1 MAEFR
6 TLKLSI
12 LADVDNLKK
21 QLGQGEKEVQ
31 GFGDKIA
38 DFGKKAALAF
48 AAATAA
54 AAAYASKLAIE
65 GVKAAIEDEKAQ
77 ESLRRTLENV
87 TGATEAQVKATED
100 YISITAVAVGI
111 ADDELRPSLDRLVR
125 ATGDL
130 TQAQR
135 LQAIALDI
143 SAGTGRSLQAV
154 TEALSKAQEG
164 NLGGLT
170 RLGVGLTAAEVK
182 TLSFEQITAKLGET
196 FAGQAAASADTFQGR
211 LDRLNIVLD
220 EAKESI
226 GFALLPIL
234 ERLLSFVNDRIVP
247 VIQKFAEDFGS
258 GNGLAGN
265 IEKVVEVIRT
275 VLEPVF
281 DGLLSIFNRIRKAI
295 SANKDDFQAFA
306 DLIQDYVAPVLG
318 KVLGG
323 ALKGIGVIAEGI
335 IKIIGGVVGIITST
349 VEAAIEGVNALIRAY
364 NKVPGLPNIPTISAP
379 SISPQ
384 IQPNL
389 PNLASLPSG
398 VTETIAAP
406 ATKTQAPIVNNIT
419 VNGAID
425 SESTARQIA
434 KVVTESVSR
443 GTGGGGG
450 GGFIGGVLIT

>member
-31 GFGDKIA
+31 SFGSKVA

-48 AAATAA
+48 AAAAA
-54 AAAYASKLAIE
+54 AAGAYAIKLGVE

-77 ESLRRTLENV
+77 ESLRRTLQNV
-87 TGATEAQVKATED
+87 TNATDAQVKATED
-100 YISITAVAVGI
+100 YISTTAVAVGI
-111 ADDELRPSLDRLVR
+111 ADDQLRPSLDRLVR

-130 TQAQR
+130 TKAQQ
-135 LQAIALDI
+135 LQSIALDI
-143 SAGTGRSLQAV
+143 SAGTGKSLQAV

-182 TLSFEQITAKLGET
+182 TLSFEQITAKLGQT
-196 FAGQAAASADTFQGR
+196 FEGQAAAAANTFQGR
-211 LDRLNIVLD
+211 LDRLNVVLD

-234 ERLLSFVNDRIVP
+234 ERLLAFVNERIVP
-247 VIQKFAEDFGS
+247 VIQKFADGFGS
-258 GNGLAGN
+258 NTGLAGN
-265 IEKVVEVIRT
+265 IERVVGIMKT
-275 VLEPVF
+275 VLTPVF
-281 DGLLSIFNRIRKAI
+281 EGALSLFRRVRDAVV
-295 SANKDDFQAFA
+295 ANQDSFVKFA
-306 DLIQDYVAPVLG
+306 QIIQTYIAPVIG
-318 KVLGG
+318 TVLGG
-323 ALKGIGVIAEGI
+323 ALKALGVIAQ
-335 IKIIGGVVGIITST
+335 GVITVVAKAADFIRAT
-349 VEAAIEGVNALIRAY
+349 VEVAIAGINALIRAY
-364 NKVPGLPNIPTISAP
+364 NAIPALPNIPTISAP
-379 SISPQ
+379 SA
-384 IQPNL
+384 N
-389 PNLASLPSG
+389 
-398 VTETIAAP
+398 VAAP
-406 ATKTQAPIVNNIT
+406 SSPSIRAIERGVPSASAAAAPSVAPVTNNIT

-434 KVVTESVSR
+434 KVLTESASR

-450 GGFIGGVLIT
+450 FIGGLLVT

>member
-31 GFGDKIA
+31 SFGSKVA

-48 AAATAA
+48 AAAAA
-54 AAAYASKLAIE
+54 AAGAYAIKLGVE

-77 ESLRRTLENV
+77 ESLRRTLQNV
-87 TGATEAQVKATED
+87 TNATDAQVKATED
-100 YISITAVAVGI
+100 YISTTAVAVGI
-111 ADDELRPSLDRLVR
+111 ADDQLRPSLDRLVR

-130 TQAQR
+130 TKAQQ
-135 LQAIALDI
+135 LQSIALDI
-143 SAGTGRSLQAV
+143 SAGTGKSLQAV

-182 TLSFEQITAKLGET
+182 TLSFEQITAKLGQT
-196 FAGQAAASADTFQGR
+196 FEGQAAAAANTFQGR
-211 LDRLNIVLD
+211 LDRLNVVLD

-234 ERLLSFVNDRIVP
+234 ERLLSFVNERIVP
-247 VIQKFAEDFGS
+247 VIQKFADGFGS
-258 GNGLAGN
+258 NTGLAGN
-265 IEKVVEVIRT
+265 IERVVGIMKT
-275 VLEPVF
+275 VLTPVF
-281 DGLLSIFNRIRKAI
+281 EGALSLFRRIRDAVV
-295 SANKDDFQAFA
+295 ANQDSFVKFA
-306 DLIQDYVAPVLG
+306 QIIQTYIAPVIG
-318 KVLGG
+318 TVLGG
-323 ALKGIGVIAEGI
+323 ALKALGVIAQ
-335 IKIIGGVVGIITST
+335 GVITVVAKAADFIRAT
-349 VEAAIEGVNALIRAY
+349 VEVAIAGINALIRAY
-364 NKVPGLPNIPTISAP
+364 NAIPALPNIPTINAP
-379 SISPQ
+379 SA
-384 IQPNL
+384 N
-389 PNLASLPSG
+389 
-398 VTETIAAP
+398 VAAP
-406 ATKTQAPIVNNIT
+406 SSPSIRAIERGVPTATSAGAAPVAPVTNNIT

-434 KVVTESVSR
+434 KVLTESASR

-450 GGFIGGVLIT
+450 FVGGLLVT

>member
-31 GFGDKIA
+31 SFGSKVA

-48 AAATAA
+48 AAAAA
-54 AAAYASKLAIE
+54 AAGAYAIKLGVE

-87 TGATEAQVKATED
+87 TNATDAQVKATED
-100 YISITAVAVGI
+100 YISTTAVAVGI
-111 ADDELRPSLDRLVR
+111 ADDQLRPSLDRLVR

-130 TQAQR
+130 TKAQK
-135 LQAIALDI
+135 LQSIALDI
-143 SAGTGRSLQAV
+143 SAGTGKSLQAV

-182 TLSFEQITAKLGET
+182 TLSFEQITAKLGQT
-196 FAGQAAASADTFQGR
+196 FEGQAAAAANTFQGR
-211 LDRLNIVLD
+211 LDRLNVVLD

-234 ERLLSFVNDRIVP
+234 ERLLAFVNERIVP
-247 VIQKFAEDFGS
+247 VIQKFADGFGS
-258 GNGLAGN
+258 NTGLAGN
-265 IEKVVEVIRT
+265 IERVVGIMKT
-275 VLEPVF
+275 VLTPVF
-281 DGLLSIFNRIRKAI
+281 EGALSLFRRVRDAVV
-295 SANKDDFQAFA
+295 ANQDSFVKFA
-306 DLIQDYVAPVLG
+306 QIIQTYIAPVIG
-318 KVLGG
+318 TVLGG
-323 ALKGIGVIAEGI
+323 ALKALGVIAQ
-335 IKIIGGVVGIITST
+335 GVITVVAKAADFIRAT
-349 VEAAIEGVNALIRAY
+349 VEVAIAGINALIRAY
-364 NKVPGLPNIPTISAP
+364 NAIPALPNIPTISAGSQGVTAPSSP
-379 SISPQ
+379 SIRAIERGVPT
-384 IQPNL
+384 
-389 PNLASLPSG
+389 ASSAVAPSVAP
-398 VTETIAAP
+398 VT
-406 ATKTQAPIVNNIT
+406 NNIT

-434 KVVTESVSR
+434 KVLTESASR

-450 GGFIGGVLIT
+450 FIGGLLVT

>member
-21 QLGQGEKEVQ
+21 QLNQGEKEVES
-31 GFGDKIA
+31 FGSKVA

-48 AAATAA
+48 AAAAA
-54 AAAYASKLAIE
+54 AAGAYATKLAVE

-87 TGATEAQVKATED
+87 TGATEAQTQATER
-100 YISITAVAVGI
+100 YIAKTAVAAGV
-111 ADDELRPSLDRLVR
+111 ADDQLRPSLDRLIR

-130 TQAQR
+130 TEAQR
-135 LQAIALDI
+135 LQSIALDI

-196 FAGQAAASADTFQGR
+196 FAGQAAASANTFQGR

-234 ERLLSFVNDRIVP
+234 ERLLNFVNDRIVP
-247 VIQKFAEDFGS
+247 VIQKFAADFGS
-258 GNGLAGN
+258 GNGLVGN
-265 IEKVVEVIRT
+265 IEKLVKVIQT
-275 VLEPVF
+275 VFEPVF
-281 DGLLSIFNRIRKAI
+281 DGLLSIFNRIRNAI
-295 SANKDDFQAFA
+295 TANKDNFEAFA

-323 ALKGIGVIAEGI
+323 ALKGIGIIAEGV
-335 IKIIGGVVGIITST
+335 IKVIGGVIGFITKA
-349 VEAAIEGVNALIRAY
+349 VEAAIDGINVLIRAY
-364 NKVPGLPNIPTISAP
+364 NKIPALPNIPTINAP
-379 SISPQ
+379 SFETPA
-384 IQPNL
+384 QPNL
-389 PNLASLPSG
+389 PNLASLPTG
-398 VTETIAAP
+398 VATTVAAP
-406 ATKTQAPIVNNIT
+406 VAKAQPAVVNNIT

-434 KVVTESVSR
+434 KVLTESASR

-450 GGFIGGVLIT
+450 VLGGVLFT